1 MTQGIRRY
9 ARSVCFV
16 AIGWLFT
23 QPAFADSL
31 NLAWDANAQPV
42 SGYAVY
48 VGVTSGTYTQRF
60 DVGGATTFTFSNA
73 TAGQRYCFAVT
84 AYSSVGESAKSAEV
98 CGATNQYPV
107 LSNPGTQSATVGQSV
122 SLQLVGSDPD
132 GQPVTFSA
140 TNLPAGLTLS
150 AGTGFVSGTGTTAGT
165 YSVTARVSDGILT
178 ASQTFNWT
186 MAAAPAPT
194 PPPPTVPPPDTTAPS
209 VSIMTPTTGTS
220 FATNSS
226 AISLAGTGADNVG
239 VTQVSWVND
248 RGGNGLASGTANWSI
263 GSVALQGG
271 TNNITV
277 SARDAAGNIGTD
289 SLSVTYTPPVASTSV
304 VLSAQIGGSF
314 RWKRYVTLTWTTA
327 PWSSV
332 NVYRNGS
339 QITRTSNDGSYADSI
354 RSSGTYNY
362 KICDPNGT
370 VCSNTVTIYW

>member
-1 MTQGIRRY
+1 M
-9 ARSVCFV
+9 
-16 AIGWLFT
+16 GWLFT

-31 NLAWDANAQPV
+31 NLAWDANVEPV

-60 DVGGATTFTFSNA
+60 DVGGATSFTFSNA

-84 AYSSVGESAKSAEV
+84 AYSSAGESAKSAEV
-98 CGATNQYPV
+98 CGAGNQYPV
-107 LSNPGTQSATVGQSV
+107 LSNPGTQSATVGQST

-132 GQPVTFSA
+132 GQAVTFSA

-150 AGTGFVSGTGTTAGT
+150 ASTGFISGTGTTAGT
-165 YSVTARVSDGILT
+165 FSVTARVSDGILT
-178 ASQTFNWT
+178 ASQAFNWT
-186 MAAAPAPT
+186 MAAAPAP
-194 PPPPTVPPPDTTAPS
+194 PPPTVPSPDTTAPS
-209 VSIMTPTTGTS
+209 VSIMTPTTGSSFTS
-220 FATNSS
+220 TSS

-248 RGGNGLASGTANWSI
+248 RGGNGMASGTANWSV

-289 SLSVTYTPPVASTSV
+289 VLSVTYTPPVASTSV
-304 VLSAQIGGSF
+304 VLSAQIGRDSF
-314 RWKRYVTLTWTTA
+314 RWKRYVSLSWTKA
-327 PWSSV
+327 PWSGV
-332 NVYRNGS
+332 YVYRNGS
-339 QITRTSNDGSYADSI
+339 RITRTPNDGSFSDSI

-370 VCSNTVTIYW
+370 VCSNTVTVYW